1 MAQIKKMKI
10 NYKEIILGIIF
21 CVLLYVI
28 FLSESLKPNEK
39 FRVTFFDVGQGDAT
53 LIETP
58 KNLKILID
66 GGLDNK
72 ISNQLG
78 KHFSFFD
85 NDIDMVVATHDDAD
99 HIYGLIKVLEK
110 YKVSAL
116 FVSLPNSRNEL
127 MQKIISIAK
136 SKDVKI
142 VTIEKP
148 GIVKT
153 EDGVIIKFL
162 FPTINLDG
170 IEDGNSASVV
180 TQIIYNMGANENESV
195 KIMLTGDLG
204 INGENYLVDLY
215 GEELK
220 SNILKL
226 GHHGSDTSSG
236 VNFLQYVEPEIA
248 IVSAGANNKFGH
260 PHKSVID
267 LVSKFGA
274 KVLETAQEGNI
285 HFEF

>member
-1 MAQIKKMKI
+1 MKI
-10 NYKEIILGIIF
+10 NFKEIVLGIIF
-21 CVLLYVI
+21 CVLLYII
-28 FLSESLKPNEK
+28 FLSESLKPKEK

-72 ISNQLG
+72 ISNQIG
-78 KHFSFFD
+78 KHLSFFEK
-85 NDIDMVVATHDDAD
+85 DIDIVVATHDDVD
-99 HIYGLIKVLEK
+99 HIFGLVKVLEK
-110 YKVSAL
+110 YNVKVL
-116 FVSLPNSRNEL
+116 FVSLPNSKNEL

-162 FPTINLDG
+162 FPTMNLDG
-170 IEDGNSASVV
+170 IEDGNNASVV
-180 TQIIYNMGANENESV
+180 AQIIYNMGANENESV
-195 KIMLTGDLG
+195 KILLTGDLG

-215 GEELK
+215 GGELK

-226 GHHGSDTSSG
+226 GHHGSDTSTG
-236 VNFLQYVEPEIA
+236 VNFLQHVKPEIA

-260 PHKSVID
+260 PHKPVLD

-274 KVLETAQEGNI
+274 KVLETSKEGNI